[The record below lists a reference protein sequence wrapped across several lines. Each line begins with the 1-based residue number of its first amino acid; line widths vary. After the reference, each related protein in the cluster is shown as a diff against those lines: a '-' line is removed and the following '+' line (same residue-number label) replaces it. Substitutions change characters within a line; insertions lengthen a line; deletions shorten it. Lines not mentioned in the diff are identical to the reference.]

1 MEEISEY
8 LSKLPRKEESVELV
22 KAERAV
28 SEEAPETLIYMKLK
42 ISRPVDELK
51 MILDALKE

>member
-1 MEEISEY
+1 ME
-8 LSKLPRKEESVELV
+8 LA

-28 SEEAPETLIYMKLK
+28 SGEAPETLVYMKLK
-42 ISRPVDELK
+42 INRPVDELK